1 MPVALLRRKAVYWVN
16 QGVLLERRQ
25 GNDLI
30 FEASS
35 TGTVS
40 SGPAT
45 AGAPAGEEEPE
56 SAVASAEE
64 QAAAEMAVYESYITG
79 MLTNFDELPLD
90 RIHNMLKMF
99 VSDPPYD
106 KSSAQ
111 LAAFMAKLAAEDKI
125 EHGEGGTFKLKR

>member
-1 MPVALLRRKAVYWVN
+1 MGVPVALLRRKAVYWVN

-56 SAVASAEE
+56 SAVASAEVGE
-64 QAAAEMAVYESYITG
+64 QETTAETKVCG
-79 MLTNFDELPLD
+79 
-90 RIHNMLKMF
+90 K
-99 VSDPPYD
+99 V
-106 KSSAQ
+106 
-111 LAAFMAKLAAEDKI
+111 
-125 EHGEGGTFKLKR
+125 